1 MLCPYCLKVIHFRP
15 YDLLPVNPPVPEVK
29 GLGAFGVGACPSCGG
44 TILITSHLLPAK
56 RGVEPTDEEYSGA
69 IIWPRRRARK
79 PIPPE
84 VPHGFA
90 GEYSQAVAILEDSP
104 MASAALSR
112 RIIQRVLREVHGVS
126 MPNLQQE
133 IDEFIRSKR
142 PPAYLENA
150 LHAARQVGNLAAHPT
165 REIATGEIME
175 VEPGEAEWLIEVVE
189 LLFDFSF
196 VQPEQLTQRK
206 AALNARLAA
215 AGKNP
220 IP

>member
-1 MLCPYCLKVIHFRP
+1 M
-15 YDLLPVNPPVPEVK
+15 
-29 GLGAFGVGACPSCGG
+29 
-44 TILITSHLLPAK
+44 
-56 RGVEPTDEEYSGA
+56 
-69 IIWPRRRARK
+69 
-79 PIPPE
+79 
-84 VPHGFA
+84 
-90 GEYSQAVAILEDSP
+90 
-104 MASAALSR
+104 
-112 RIIQRVLREVHGVS
+112 
-126 MPNLQQE
+126 
-133 IDEFIRSKR
+133 
-142 PPAYLENA
+142 
-150 LHAARQVGNLAAHPT
+150 HAARQVGNLAAHPT